1 MSSTVLDQAR
11 AAATLLTGLRDQADL
26 HASSSRTQAKKIAE
40 RLKRT
45 RLDDAALGSILTAVE
60 QAGFAPE
67 DLLTLKR
74 SIAMQTEGPAVASLA
89 GKYQNYESVLNMMPQ
104 HVWDAMRGDDGP
116 TVLCEF
122 LVDLRFF
129 SGDEASFQLLAVLLL
144 MSSEGAAKAST
155 YSSEMKNQFM
165 KALRRWFDT
174 CYKNRADH
182 ADATQTPVIMKL
194 PASPDE
200 FRELYPAAYD
210 FAFRN
215 GPPARCPHDRIAVEM
230 MRDGRWMRLDRR
242 SRQRSTLG
250 INRQPS
256 NFDMTEVVQLAVG
269 QCMQGILS
277 QFGFNDGGSR
287 IQLSPPQ
294 GRSPGSALQPPQGRS
309 PGSALQRLRSALSQ
323 GSMAEEHD
331 HSGRLVGPA
340 DEASCAKV
348 QAELETMTE
357 LMKLKSELTKV
368 QAELEQAKAKQTR
381 SASPTTPPSRSPK
394 TPRTGPKP
402 ATAALLALPPCPDS
416 TSTAQA
422 AVGGAGAAATA
433 AQRTAGNDDAAH
445 KQAVAQGTAAAIA
458 ALTKRDEAKALRAEE
473 RKRQDKERRQRERA
487 AAQAAERDAPKRGRK
502 ATTGID
508 SGEPATK
515 RPKKAAKRQQTLG
528 AGPASVAPV
537 KPMPA
542 SGAPVT
548 PKLAPPP
555 LGAGKPR
562 RTKLTPPPKGMR
574 IDDET
579 TRGPNLLART
589 GVKISGEQGSKSFGY
604 TAATRAGQYK
614 AAETWLLDFCDRHG
628 FKYPSWASG

>member
-1 MSSTVLDQAR
+1 L
-11 AAATLLTGLRDQADL
+11 
-26 HASSSRTQAKKIAE
+26 
-40 RLKRT
+40 
-45 RLDDAALGSILTAVE
+45 
-60 QAGFAPE
+60 
-67 DLLTLKR
+67 
-74 SIAMQTEGPAVASLA
+74 
-89 GKYQNYESVLNMMPQ
+89 
-104 HVWDAMRGDDGP
+104 
-116 TVLCEF
+116 
-122 LVDLRFF
+122 
-129 SGDEASFQLLAVLLL
+129 DEAS
-144 MSSEGAAKAST
+144 S
-155 YSSEMKNQFM
+155 
-165 KALRRWFDT
+165 
-174 CYKNRADH
+174 
-182 ADATQTPVIMKL
+182 
-194 PASPDE
+194 
-200 FRELYPAAYD
+200 
-210 FAFRN
+210 
-215 GPPARCPHDRIAVEM
+215 
-230 MRDGRWMRLDRR
+230 
-242 SRQRSTLG
+242 
-250 INRQPS
+250 
-256 NFDMTEVVQLAVG
+256 
-269 QCMQGILS
+269 
-277 QFGFNDGGSR
+277 
-287 IQLSPPQ
+287 
-294 GRSPGSALQPPQGRS
+294 
-309 PGSALQRLRSALSQ
+309 
-323 GSMAEEHD
+323 
-331 HSGRLVGPA
+331 
-340 DEASCAKV
+340 AKV

-381 SASPTTPPSRSPK
+381 SASPTTPPPRPPK
-394 TPRTGPKP
+394 TPRTGQKP
-402 ATAALLALPPCPDS
+402 ANAARLALPPFPDS

-555 LGAGKPR
+555 LGAGKPK